1 MRYIDMKVDIFVPTE
16 MNEITLG
23 QYQRFIAYQKVTED
37 EGRVAQKMLEIF
49 CGLKTTEAIQVKYR
63 DANAIIEIL
72 IDILNRKP
80 SLIRRFKMKG
90 VEYGFIPNLDEMSLG
105 EYVDLDTF
113 IGDTDN
119 LHRAMAVLF
128 RPVQNKYGSQYN
140 IEDYTGEGAE
150 LMKDMPLD
158 VAFGA
163 MLFFYRLGMDLSEA
177 MMNYLQEE
185 EQSSLIQHLSSEGS
199 GDGINQFSH
208 LLKGIL
214 QDLNISLN

>member
-1 MRYIDMKVDIFVPTE
+1 MRYIGMDLNIYVPTDL
-16 MNEITLG
+16 NEITLG
-23 QYQRFIAYQKVTED
+23 QYQSFVSFQRTTED
-37 EGRVAQKMLEIF
+37 EGRIAQKMLEIF
-49 CGLKTTEAIQVKYR
+49 CGLKTTEAIKVRYK

-72 IDILNRKP
+72 IDLMNNKP
-80 SLIRRFKMKG
+80 SLIRRFKMRGK
-90 VEYGFIPNLDEMSLG
+90 EYGFIPNLDEMSLG

-128 RPVQNKYGSQYN
+128 RPVQNKYGNQYN

-185 EQSSLIQHLSSEGS
+185 EQSSLIQHLSLAES
-199 GDGINQFSH
+199 GDGINQFTH

-214 QDLNISLN
+214 QDLKISLN

>member
-1 MRYIDMKVDIFVPTE
+1 MDLNIYVPTDL
-16 MNEITLG
+16 NEITLG
-23 QYQRFIAYQKVTED
+23 QYQSFVSFQRTTED
-37 EGRVAQKMLEIF
+37 EGRIAQKMLEIF
-49 CGLKTTEAIQVKYR
+49 CGLKTTEAIKVRYK

-72 IDILNRKP
+72 IDLMNNKP
-80 SLIRRFKMKG
+80 SLIRRFKMRGK
-90 VEYGFIPNLDEMSLG
+90 EYGFIPNLDEMSLG

-128 RPVQNKYGSQYN
+128 RPVQNKYGNQYN

-185 EQSSLIQHLSSEGS
+185 EQSSLIQHLSLAES
-199 GDGINQFSH
+199 GDGINQFTH
-208 LLKGIL
+208 LLKEIL
-214 QDLNISLN
+214 QDLKISLN

>member
-1 MRYIDMKVDIFVPTE
+1 MDVNIYVPTDL
-16 MNEITLG
+16 NEITLG
-23 QYQRFIAYQKVTED
+23 QYQSFVKFQSTTED
-37 EGRVAQKMLEIF
+37 EGRIAQKMLEIF
-49 CGLKTTEAIQVKYR
+49 CGLKTTEAIKVRYK

-72 IDILNRKP
+72 IDLMNGKP

-90 VEYGFIPNLDEMSLG
+90 KEYGFIPNLDEMSLG

-140 IEDYTGEGAE
+140 IEDYTGDGAE

-185 EQSSLIQHLSSEGS
+185 EQSSLIQHLSLEGS
-199 GDGINQFSH
+199 GDGINQFTH

-214 QDLNISLN
+214 QDLKISLN

>member
-1 MRYIDMKVDIFVPTE
+1 MDVNIYVPTDL
-16 MNEITLG
+16 NEITLG
-23 QYQRFIAYQKVTED
+23 QYQSFVSFQSTTED
-37 EGRVAQKMLEIF
+37 EGRIAQKMLEIF
-49 CGLKTTEAIQVKYR
+49 CGLKTTEAIKVRYK

-72 IDILNRKP
+72 IDLMNGKP

-90 VEYGFIPNLDEMSLG
+90 KEYGFIPNLDEMSLG

-140 IEDYTGEGAE
+140 IEDYTGEGSE

-185 EQSSLIQHLSSEGS
+185 EQSSLIQHLSSERN
-199 GDGINQFSH
+199 GDGINQFTN
-208 LLKGIL
+208 LLKEIL
-214 QDLNISLN
+214 QDLKISLN

>member
-1 MRYIDMKVDIFVPTE
+1 MDVNIYVPTDL
-16 MNEITLG
+16 NEITLG
-23 QYQRFIAYQKVTED
+23 QYQSFVKFQSTTED
-37 EGRVAQKMLEIF
+37 EGRIAQKMLEIF
-49 CGLKTTEAIQVKYR
+49 CGLKTTEAIKVRYK

-72 IDILNRKP
+72 IDLMNRKP
-80 SLIRRFKMKG
+80 SLIRRFKMRGK
-90 VEYGFIPNLDEMSLG
+90 EYGFIPNLDEMSLG

-119 LHRAMAVLF
+119 LHRAMSVLF

-150 LMKDMPLD
+150 IMKEMPLD

-185 EQSSLIQHLSSEGS
+185 EQSSLIQHLSLEES
-199 GDGINQFSH
+199 GGGINQFTN
-208 LLKGIL
+208 LLKEIL
-214 QDLNISLN
+214 QDLKISLN

>member
-1 MRYIDMKVDIFVPTE
+1 MDVNIYVPTDL
-16 MNEITLG
+16 NEITLG
-23 QYQRFIAYQKVTED
+23 QYQSFVKFQSTTED
-37 EGRVAQKMLEIF
+37 EGRIAQKMLEIF
-49 CGLKTTEAIQVKYR
+49 CGLKTTEAIKVRYK

-72 IDILNRKP
+72 IDLMNGKP

-128 RPVQNKYGSQYN
+128 RPVRNKYGSQYN
-140 IEDYTGEGAE
+140 IEDYTGDGAE

-185 EQSSLIQHLSSEGS
+185 EQSSLIQHLSLEENG
-199 GDGINQFSH
+199 GGINQFTH
-208 LLKGIL
+208 LVKAIL
-214 QDLNISLN
+214 QDLKISLN

>member
-1 MRYIDMKVDIFVPTE
+1 MRYIGMDLNIYVPTDL
-16 MNEITLG
+16 NEITLG
-23 QYQRFIAYQKVTED
+23 QYQSFVSFQKTTED
-37 EGRVAQKMLEIF
+37 EGRIAQKMLEIF
-49 CGLKTTEAIQVKYR
+49 CGLKTTEAIKVRYK

-72 IDILNRKP
+72 IDLMNNKP
-80 SLIRRFKMKG
+80 SLIRRFKMRGK
-90 VEYGFIPNLDEMSLG
+90 EYGFIPNLDEMSLG

-128 RPVQNKYGSQYN
+128 RPVQNKYGNQYN

-185 EQSSLIQHLSSEGS
+185 EQSSLIQHLSLAES
-199 GDGINQFSH
+199 GDGINQFTH
-208 LLKGIL
+208 LLKEIL
-214 QDLNISLN
+214 QDLKISLN

>member
-1 MRYIDMKVDIFVPTE
+1 MDVNIYVPTDL
-16 MNEITLG
+16 NEITLG
-23 QYQRFIAYQKVTED
+23 QYQSFVKFQSTTED
-37 EGRVAQKMLEIF
+37 EGRIAQKMLEIF
-49 CGLKTTEAIQVKYR
+49 CGLKTTEAIKVRYK

-72 IDILNRKP
+72 IDLMNGKP

-90 VEYGFIPNLDEMSLG
+90 KEYGFIPNLDEMSLG

-140 IEDYTGEGAE
+140 IEDYTGDGAE

-185 EQSSLIQHLSSEGS
+185 EQSSLIQHLSLEGS
-199 GDGINQFSH
+199 GDGIIQFTH
-208 LLKGIL
+208 LLTGIL
-214 QDLNISLN
+214 QDLKISLN

>member
-1 MRYIDMKVDIFVPTE
+1 MDVNIYVPTDL
-16 MNEITLG
+16 NEITLG
-23 QYQRFIAYQKVTED
+23 QYQSFVKFQSTTED
-37 EGRVAQKMLEIF
+37 EGRIAQKMLEIF
-49 CGLKTTEAIQVKYR
+49 CGLKTTEAIKVRYK

-72 IDILNRKP
+72 IDLMNGKP

-90 VEYGFIPNLDEMSLG
+90 KEYGFIPNLDEMSLG

-128 RPVQNKYGSQYN
+128 RPVQNKYGNQYN

-185 EQSSLIQHLSSEGS
+185 EQSSLIQHLSLEGS
-199 GDGINQFSH
+199 GDGINQFTN

-214 QDLNISLN
+214 QDLKISLN

>member
-1 MRYIDMKVDIFVPTE
+1 MRYIGMDLNIYVPTDL
-16 MNEITLG
+16 NEITLG
-23 QYQRFIAYQKVTED
+23 QYQSFVSFQKTTED
-37 EGRVAQKMLEIF
+37 EGRIAQKMLEIF
-49 CGLKTTEAIQVKYR
+49 CGLKTTEAIKVRYK

-72 IDILNRKP
+72 IDLMNNKP

-90 VEYGFIPNLDEMSLG
+90 QEYGFIPNLDEMSLG

-128 RPVQNKYGSQYN
+128 RPVQNKYGNQYN
-140 IEDYTGEGAE
+140 IEDYTGEGTE

-185 EQSSLIQHLSSEGS
+185 EQSSLIQHLSLAES
-199 GDGINQFSH
+199 GDGINQFTH
-208 LLKGIL
+208 LLKEIL
-214 QDLNISLN
+214 QDLKISLN

>member
-1 MRYIDMKVDIFVPTE
+1 MRYIGMDLNIYVPTDL
-16 MNEITLG
+16 NEITLG
-23 QYQRFIAYQKVTED
+23 QYQSFVSFQKTTED
-37 EGRVAQKMLEIF
+37 EGRIAQKMLEIF
-49 CGLKTTEAIQVKYR
+49 CGLKTTEAIKVRYK

-72 IDILNRKP
+72 IDLMNNKP

-90 VEYGFIPNLDEMSLG
+90 QEYGFIPNLDEMSLG

-128 RPVQNKYGSQYN
+128 RPVQNKYGNQYN

-185 EQSSLIQHLSSEGS
+185 EQSSLIQHLSLAES
-199 GDGINQFSH
+199 GDGINQFTH
-208 LLKGIL
+208 LLKEIL
-214 QDLNISLN
+214 QDLKISLN